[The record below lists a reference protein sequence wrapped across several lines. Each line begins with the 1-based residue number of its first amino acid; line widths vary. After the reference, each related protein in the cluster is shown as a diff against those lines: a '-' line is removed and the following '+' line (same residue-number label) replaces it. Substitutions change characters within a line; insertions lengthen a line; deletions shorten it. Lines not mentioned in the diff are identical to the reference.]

1 MKVLLQRP
9 VDKLGQPGDI
19 VEVADGYAR
28 NYLVPQG
35 MAIKAAKGAVR
46 QADSMKRAHDARR
59 SKEKTEHEA
68 IASTLIAAGGLAIRA
83 RAGEEGKLFGSVT
96 AADVADAI
104 VAQTGVAVDRKA
116 VHLEEPIRTV
126 GTHEVR
132 VKLFTDVEP
141 VVTVEVVAQD

>member
-1 MKVLLQRP
+1 MKVLLQRT
-9 VDKLGQPGDI
+9 VDKLGQPGDV

-35 MAIKAAKGAVR
+35 MAIKVAKGAER
-46 QADSMKRAHDARR
+46 QSDSMKRAHDVRR

-68 IASTLIAAGGLAIRA
+68 VASKLIAAGGLTISA
-83 RAGEEGKLFGSVT
+83 RAGDEGKLFGSVT
-96 AADVADAI
+96 AADVAEAI

-141 VVTVEVVAQD
+141 VVTVEVVARS